1 MMLFDKKP
9 YTFDSVVRL
18 GITVALIYGF
28 IWALG
33 FLSDVLIPFAVALLL
48 AYLINP
54 LVTWVQKKIHNRV
67 AAVLLTLLF
76 LIVLLS
82 LLVWILVPLIVNEIS
97 SMGRMLSKV
106 VSESDLA
113 DSAARRLPPDLWQA
127 IKDYAANKE
136 VQQFFSNESFVKII
150 ETMFRKLL
158 PGMWGIITG
167 TASFIIGLVGLAVIA
182 LYLVFLLI
190 DFHKVREDW
199 IELIPPLYR
208 QSVLDFFHDFN
219 AAMKRHF
226 RAQAAIASIVG
237 VLFAIGFAIIN
248 LPMGILFGLFV
259 GLLNMIPYLQ
269 ILSIPLAI
277 LLALMHALE
286 TGTGFWMN
294 IGLVAIVYVV
304 VQEFQDWF
312 LVPKIQGK
320 TTGMSP
326 AMILLSLSIWGKLLG
341 LLGLLIALP
350 MTFLILAYYKR
361 FIAAVSEKREIEM
374 IEEKAE

>member
-1 MMLFDKKP
+1 MLFDKKP

-33 FLSDVLIPFAVALLL
+33 YLSDVLVPFAVALLL

-54 LVTWVQKKIHNRV
+54 LVTWVQKKIHSRV

-97 SMGRMLSKV
+97 NMGRMLSKV

-113 DSAARRLPPDLWQA
+113 DSASKRLPPDLWQA
-127 IKDYAANKE
+127 IKDYAANKD
-136 VQQFFSNESFVKII
+136 VQQFFSNESFVKIT
-150 ETMFRKLL
+150 EAVFRKLL

-167 TASFIIGLVGLAVIA
+167 TASFIIGIIGLAVIV

-190 DFHKVREDW
+190 DFHKVRADW
-199 IELIPPLYR
+199 IDLIPPLYR
-208 QSVLDFFHDFN
+208 QSVLDFIHDFN
-219 AAMKRHF
+219 TAMKRHF

-350 MTFLILAYYKR
+350 MTFLILAYY
-361 FIAAVSEKREIEM
+361 
-374 IEEKAE
+374 